1 MTTTGEREKR
11 CVDVCEC
18 REEVFDQTRGRGRA
32 RARVCVCVDECLCV
46 FVSAMCVY
54 VWSRYTHFQQVS
66 SHLDV
71 SNPELIFKYHGQWQE
86 SLCLF

>member
-46 FVSAMCVY
+46 FVSTCFMCV
-54 VWSRYTHFQQVS
+54 VTIHTFSASFITSKRIE
-66 SHLDV
+66 
-71 SNPELIFKYHGQWQE
+71 P
-86 SLCLF
+86 

>member
-1 MTTTGEREKR
+1 MGIYACIYGRDMTTTGEKGKQSAWM
-11 CVDVCEC
+11 CVNVGRMFLSKCA
-18 REEVFDQTRGRGRA
+18 RTR
-32 RARVCVCVDECLCV
+32 VCVDECLCV

-86 SLCLF
+86 

>member
-46 FVSAMCVY
+46 FVSVLCVY
-54 VWSRYTHFQQVS
+54 VCGHD
-66 SHLDV
+66 LD
-71 SNPELIFKYHGQWQE
+71 IFSKFHHI
-86 SLCLF
+86 